1 MRPLLLSLL
10 LLLLIFPALA
20 STQDLHTFSNG
31 EVADAEKINENF
43 QYVLENATGSGGC
56 SAEQDGSNVVITC
69 ADGTSGVL
77 TGAGTVV
84 IYPEGVIEN
93 LDPFSYN
100 TGDIVIVDAN
110 DEILGLSKSGA
121 RWQINGYY
129 LDLGEFPRAVIY
141 NDSQSGEVR
150 LTAFDDGL
158 PPQIWYLTPDCSGPV
173 WLNVDFAKD
182 LLGYYIAEASTT
194 VETLLFESRKYS
206 DRFRYTNE
214 IVGASDCETLQFTG
228 TARRGSD
235 YTPAAQV
242 VNASYPARLK
252 QLP

>member
-1 MRPLLLSLL
+1 MKKLSVF
-10 LLLLIFPALA
+10 IFLFGIVSA
-20 STQDLHTFSNG
+20 SAQELHTFSNG
-31 EVADAEKINENF
+31 EVADAEKINQNF
-43 QYVLENATGSGGC
+43 EALKSKISGSGGC
-56 SAEQDGSNVVITC
+56 SAEQDGSSVVITC
-69 ADGTSGVL
+69 SDGTSGVL
-77 TGAGTVV
+77 AGAGTVV

-121 RWQINGYY
+121 RWQINGYF

-182 LLGYYIAEASTT
+182 LSGYYIAEASTT
-194 VETLLFESRKYS
+194 VENLLFESRKYS

-228 TARRGSD
+228 TARRGSE